1 MQKPVKTVGG
11 ILSGI
16 WWIYVLIMSPS
27 ILFSGGIEEF
37 FIGILAVIVL
47 LLVPFIFMRD

>member
-1 MQKPVKTVGG
+1 MKPVGG
-11 ILSGI
+11 ILSAI
-16 WWIYVLIMSPS
+16 WWIYILIMSPS

-47 LLVPFIFMRD
+47 MLIPFIFMRD